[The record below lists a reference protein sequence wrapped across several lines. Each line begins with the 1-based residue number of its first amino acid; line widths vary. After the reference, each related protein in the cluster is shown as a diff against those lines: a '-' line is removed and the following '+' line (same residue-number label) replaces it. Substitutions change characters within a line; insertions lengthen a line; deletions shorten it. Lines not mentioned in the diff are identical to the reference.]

1 MQAADRMEKTYSN
14 IHCKYQGVINRYKFK
29 NLNRLF
35 TKTKCQIVA
44 KIKNYV
50 SRHCSCLPKF
60 HLPKTKHL
68 VYIQKFS

>member
-29 NLNRLF
+29 TLNRLF

-44 KIKNYV
+44 KIENYV
-50 SRHCSCLPKF
+50 S
-60 HLPKTKHL
+60 
-68 VYIQKFS
+68 